1 MSLLLDTGKFNFAS
15 QQSLQFQIWFIM
27 TLYYKMGQILSNA
40 TAILLQNVTKLV
52 TKCVRFFITKC
63 YSYYKLWRLLQN
75 VSVHPPPYFSRSG
88 WSITVHERFCYLE
101 FFHMG
106 NKTGVNQIDATSCLK
121 SFLYISPSTIRTYLQ
136 MSQNIIQ

>member
-1 MSLLLDTGKFNFAS
+1 MRVDSRCSFKFGSL
-15 QQSLQFQIWFIM
+15 WHFITKWARYYQM
-27 TLYYKMGQILSNA
+27 RQLFYYKMW
-40 TAILLQNVTKLV
+40 QNVV